1 MLRVAALVLLLP
13 DALLLRLDPLY
24 PAPLILVLDD
34 PEVLT
39 LLFTVVLTEPLCEEG
54 VALLEADVF
63 ALLEEEEAVV
73 VEELVL
79 LDEVAAVLLCP
90 DAVVLLAVLL
100 WVTARTDLDA
110 ELVLVAVVF
119 VTASAS
125 RLALR
130 ILAFAA
136 LVDSTPEADLLF
148 AMISA
153 LRSVNECSGWRL
165 P

>member
-63 ALLEEEEAVV
+63 ALLEEEAVV